1 MSSPLTDKI
10 NALTAYVNEVTG
22 ESDTTLSDAVATLAD
37 GYGQGEGISDGVEIL
52 ERGSDGFATKA
63 RLYGSG
69 PVYESQFSCGNSNG
83 RNAIGPWQK
92 IEEIEV
98 AYKPTSIGSRAF
110 VGLNTL
116 TSFTCDISEVQSVGQ
131 SAFRATT
138 GLGALVFPKVTTIG
152 STCFTSSGITGAS
165 FPLFN
170 DQIPNETFQTCTSL
184 TTVSFPRAT
193 KIGAYS
199 SNVFKNCTALAT
211 ADFGSVGYP
220 ISDIRPDAFS
230 GCTQS
235 TLTITVYTN
244 GTNVD
249 AHISN
254 IRNGATNATII
265 IKASEATTYGGTS
278 YAAGDTILTST
289 P

>member
-10 NALTAYVNEVTG
+10 NALTAYANTVTG
-22 ESDTTLSDAVATLAD
+22 ESDTTLSDAVASLAD
-37 GYGQGEGISDGVEIL
+37 GYGQGISDGIEIL
-52 ERGSDGFATKA
+52 ERDSDGFVTKA

-83 RNAIGPWQK
+83 RNAVGPWQK

-98 AYKPTSIGSRAF
+98 AYKPTSIGGRAF

-116 TSFTCDISEVQSVGQ
+116 TSLTCDMSEVQSLGQ

-138 GLGALVFPKVTTIG
+138 GLGTLVFPKVTTI
-152 STCFTSSGITGAS
+152 SATCFQESGITGAS

-170 DQIPNETFQTCTSL
+170 GQIPNETFRACTSL
-184 TTVSFPRAT
+184 ASVSFPRAT
-193 KIGAYS
+193 KIGVYS
-199 SNVFKNCTALAT
+199 SNVFKSCAALAT
-211 ADFGSVGYP
+211 AEFGSVGYP
-220 ISDIRPDAFS
+220 ITEIRNDAFS

-235 TLTITVYTN
+235 TLTITVYTK

-249 AHISN
+249 AHVSN

-265 IKASEATTYGGTS
+265 LKAAENTTYGGTS